1 MNVGLFFGS
10 FNPIHTGH
18 LIIANWVLNETD
30 IEKIWLVVSPQNPFK
45 SEQDLLSE
53 VHRLTLV
60 QKAILGDERMEASDV
75 EFELPRPSY
84 TFRTLS
90 LLKEKYPANT
100 FFMILGSDSFQDL
113 AKWKNFE
120 SIVSNHKMVVFQRP
134 GIDVKNEINAQIEI
148 LDAPLL
154 EISSTNIR
162 ELIKNKK
169 FDKSKLEELKDA
181 SRSLES
187 EITRLAPLRALRNE
201 PPVVF
206 KV

>member
-18 LIIANWVLNETD
+18 LIIANSVLNETD

-45 SEQDLLSE
+45 SEQDLLSD

-60 QKAILGDERMEASDV
+60 QKAILGDQRIEVSDI
-75 EFELPRPSY
+75 EFELSRPSY

-90 LLKEKYPANT
+90 LLEEKHPDNT
-100 FFMILGSDSFQDL
+100 FFLIMGSDSFQNLDQ
-113 AKWKNFE
+113 WKNFE
-120 SIVSNHKMVVFQRP
+120 SIVSNHKIFIFQRP
-134 GIDVKNEINAQIEI
+134 GSRVTNNINAQIEI
-148 LDAPLL
+148 LTAPML

-169 FDKSKLEELKDA
+169 SIRYLVPDRVREEIETKQYY
-181 SRSLES
+181 
-187 EITRLAPLRALRNE
+187 
-201 PPVVF
+201 
-206 KV
+206 KK